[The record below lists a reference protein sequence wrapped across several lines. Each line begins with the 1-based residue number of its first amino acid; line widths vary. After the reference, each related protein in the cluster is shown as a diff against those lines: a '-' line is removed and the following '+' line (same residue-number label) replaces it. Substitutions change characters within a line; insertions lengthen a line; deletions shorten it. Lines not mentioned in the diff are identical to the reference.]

1 MSEKNRTEVV
11 SSEKKWPNWNEK
23 IYEREHTITPK
34 MKRFIL
40 LFVSKGEGKTIADF
54 AHHFKVNVSTITA
67 WLAYPEVKEEINRL
81 MENNEARVIAL
92 LESRQEELVNGLLKM
107 FKDKEVPADCR
118 RKIAYNLLSFGRLKD
133 VNTGRTV
140 ISQQTAVLNKYEN
153 MTDEE
158 LKKAMEEMDEL
169 ENG

>member
-1 MSEKNRTEVV
+1 MSEKNREEVV

-23 IYEREHTITPK
+23 INGRDHVITPK
-34 MKRFIL
+34 IKRFIL
-40 LFVSKGEGKTIADF
+40 LYVSKGEGKTSADF

-107 FKDKEVPADCR
+107 FKDKKVPADCR
-118 RKIAYNLLSFGRLKD
+118 RKIAYNLLSFSRLRD
-133 VNTGRTV
+133 VNTGRV
-140 ISQQTAVLNKYEN
+140 QVVQQTAVLNKYEK
-153 MTDEE
+153 MSDAE
-158 LKKAMEEMDEL
+158 LKAAMEEMDEL
-169 ENG
+169 EGA